1 MSMSEGSTA
10 ENGRAL
16 VWIVVVVSEGDA
28 LVCTRNRYQSLSW
41 GLSIVSVESPKLETE
56 TLATMCLRTPL
67 VESFEFRNVESAKKQ
82 RAFSWN
88 RSGPMHASAW
98 NTPRSALIQ

>member
-41 GLSIVSVESPKLETE
+41 GLSMVSVESPKLETE

-67 VESFEFRNVESAKKQ
+67 VESFEFRNVESAKTQ
-82 RAFSWN
+82 RSFSSK
-88 RSGPMHASAW
+88 RSDPTRADDW
-98 NTPRSALIQ
+98 KVLRTE